1 MSSRS
6 IFCGALLAAML
17 LVTALATV
25 AQAQAPGALKVR
37 HIHIWV
43 KDVARTK
50 AFYSDKMG
58 FKVSHETPGE
68 NVEFNDGALWFGRF
82 KGTGAPATN
91 AITIGIGTGSVQ
103 AAYDT
108 LKKNGADLPEP
119 PSEAHGEWHFV
130 LHDPDGY
137 SIEIEGPK

>member
-1 MSSRS
+1 MSLRTHL
-6 IFCGALLAAML
+6 FGASLAAIL
-17 LVTALATV
+17 LIPSLAPV
-25 AQAQAPGALKVR
+25 ARAQGSGALKVR

-68 NVEFNDGALWFGRF
+68 NVEFNDGALWFGKF

-108 LKKNGADLPEP
+108 LLKSGAHVTEP